1 MTHKTWTPS
10 EIAYIKEK
18 YATVDTKSL
27 AKRLNVTEYQIRA
40 VVQKYGLKKRCVKK
54 CSTNSEIHPYMRGI
68 TFWKDNTFWRR
79 DMYTKE
85 SRERLDAWLEEMRES
100 ERRLTRL

>member
-1 MTHKTWTPS
+1 MTHKHWTPS

-18 YATVDTKSL
+18 YATVETKSL

-40 VVQKYGLKKRCVKK
+40 VVLKYGLKKRCVRT
-54 CSTNSEIHPYMRGI
+54 STNDNTHPYMRGI
-68 TFWKDNTFWRR
+68 TFWENNTFWRR
-79 DMYTKE
+79 DLYTKE

-100 ERRLTRL
+100 ERSLTRL